1 MENTL
6 KQDSFFNLAKRI
18 LLFSIP
24 LMLSG
29 FLQLFYNAAD
39 LIVVG
44 QFSGEYSDLSLAG
57 VGATSSLI
65 SLIFNLFFGLSIG
78 ANIVMSNCYGAK
90 NEEKAQLTL
99 HSSLLLSLICGV
111 ILGILGFILAKQLLI
126 LTSCDEEVL
135 PYATLYLRIYLIGA
149 PANILY
155 NFAQG
160 NLRAIGDTKTPLYIL
175 ALSGLINILLNL
187 LFVICFKMNVA
198 GVALATIV
206 SQYLSSFAIVFFLY
220 KIKNPYVHFSFSKLR
235 LSKEVTKELIV
246 NGIPAGI
253 QSSVFSLSNVIIQVA
268 INGFGK
274 YVIAGKTAAFSIDN
288 FVYQTMN
295 SFYTACIVF
304 TGQGYGEK
312 DIKKMKKVF
321 WICNFFVVYV
331 GLFMASIIILNS
343 NFFLGL
349 YTNSEESLQAGQQ
362 VMFTVLP
369 LYFLCGLNEVSC
381 AELRSLK
388 HPLIPTIISITFI
401 CGFRI
406 LWIYTYFAKHKTIEV
421 LYMSYIISWTL
432 AWIIHFC
439 LYYFLRNKS
448 YQKMMKLI

>member
-1 MENTL
+1 MEKVI
-6 KQDSFFNLAKRI
+6 KQDSYFNLAKRI
-18 LLFSIP
+18 LLFSLP

-29 FLQLFYNAAD
+29 FLQLLYNAAD

-44 QFSGEYSDLSLAG
+44 QFSGAYSDLSLAG

-90 NEEKAQLTL
+90 NEEKAQLSL

-111 ILGILGFILAKQLLI
+111 ILGIIGIILSKQLLI

-175 ALSGLINILLNL
+175 AASGLINVLLNM

-198 GVALATIV
+198 GVALATII
-206 SQYLSSFAIVFFLY
+206 SQYLSAFSIMLFLS
-220 KIKNPYVHFSFSKLR
+220 KIKNPYVHFSFSKLK
-235 LSKEVTKELIV
+235 LSKEVTQELIV

-253 QSSVFSLSNVIIQVA
+253 QSSVFSLSNVIIQSA

-288 FVYQTMN
+288 FVYQAMN

-312 DIKKMKKVF
+312 NIKKMKKVF
-321 WICNFFVVYV
+321 WICNFFVVYIA
-331 GLFMASIIILNS
+331 LFMSSIIILNS
-343 NFFLGL
+343 EFFLGL
-349 YTNSEESLQAGQQ
+349 YTSTAESLYAGQQ

-401 CGFRI
+401 CGFRV
-406 LWIYTYFAKHKTIEV
+406 LWIYTYFASHKSIEV
-421 LYMSYIISWTL
+421 LYFSYIISWSL
-432 AWIIHFC
+432 AWITHFC

-448 YQKMMKLI
+448 YEKMMKIK

>member
-1 MENTL
+1 MEKTL
-6 KQDSFFNLAKRI
+6 KQESIFNLAKRI

-160 NLRAIGDTKTPLYIL
+160 NLRAIGDTKTP
-175 ALSGLINILLNL
+175 
-187 LFVICFKMNVA
+187 
-198 GVALATIV
+198 
-206 SQYLSSFAIVFFLY
+206 
-220 KIKNPYVHFSFSKLR
+220 
-235 LSKEVTKELIV
+235 
-246 NGIPAGI
+246 
-253 QSSVFSLSNVIIQVA
+253 
-268 INGFGK
+268 
-274 YVIAGKTAAFSIDN
+274 
-288 FVYQTMN
+288 
-295 SFYTACIVF
+295 
-304 TGQGYGEK
+304 
-312 DIKKMKKVF
+312 
-321 WICNFFVVYV
+321 
-331 GLFMASIIILNS
+331 
-343 NFFLGL
+343 
-349 YTNSEESLQAGQQ
+349 
-362 VMFTVLP
+362 
-369 LYFLCGLNEVSC
+369 
-381 AELRSLK
+381 
-388 HPLIPTIISITFI
+388 
-401 CGFRI
+401 
-406 LWIYTYFAKHKTIEV
+406 
-421 LYMSYIISWTL
+421 
-432 AWIIHFC
+432 
-439 LYYFLRNKS
+439 
-448 YQKMMKLI
+448 

>member
-1 MENTL
+1 MEKTL
-6 KQDSFFNLAKRI
+6 KQESIFNLAKRI

-39 LIVVG
+39 LIVIG
-44 QFSGEYSDLSLAG
+44 KFSGEYSDLSLAG

-175 ALSGLINILLNL
+175 ALSGLINVLLNL

-220 KIKNPYVHFSFSKLR
+220 KIKNPYVHFSFEKLR

-288 FVYQTMN
+288 FVYQAMN

-304 TGQGYGEK
+304 TGQGYAEK
-312 DIKKMKKVF
+312 DIK
-321 WICNFFVVYV
+321 
-331 GLFMASIIILNS
+331 
-343 NFFLGL
+343 
-349 YTNSEESLQAGQQ
+349 
-362 VMFTVLP
+362 
-369 LYFLCGLNEVSC
+369 
-381 AELRSLK
+381 
-388 HPLIPTIISITFI
+388 
-401 CGFRI
+401 
-406 LWIYTYFAKHKTIEV
+406 
-421 LYMSYIISWTL
+421 
-432 AWIIHFC
+432 
-439 LYYFLRNKS
+439 
-448 YQKMMKLI
+448 

>member
-1 MENTL
+1 MEKTL
-6 KQDSFFNLAKRI
+6 KQDSIFNLAKRI

-111 ILGILGFILAKQLLI
+111 ILGISGFILAKQLLI

-135 PYATLYLRIYLIGA
+135 PYATLYLRIYLLGA

-175 ALSGLINILLNL
+175 ALSGLIMGVS
-187 LFVICFKMNVA
+187 LF
-198 GVALATIV
+198 
-206 SQYLSSFAIVFFLY
+206 IVFNICNLKAY
-220 KIKNPYVHFSFSKLR
+220 SIFSWLINGIICMLIFTVVSFVMNFVF
-235 LSKEVTKELIV
+235 EKELLTELWKI
-246 NGIPAGI
+246 
-253 QSSVFSLSNVIIQVA
+253 
-268 INGFGK
+268 
-274 YVIAGKTAAFSIDN
+274 
-288 FVYQTMN
+288 
-295 SFYTACIVF
+295 
-304 TGQGYGEK
+304 
-312 DIKKMKKVF
+312 
-321 WICNFFVVYV
+321 
-331 GLFMASIIILNS
+331 
-343 NFFLGL
+343 FLG
-349 YTNSEESLQAGQQ
+349 
-362 VMFTVLP
+362 
-369 LYFLCGLNEVSC
+369 
-381 AELRSLK
+381 RRK
-388 HPLIPTIISITFI
+388 
-401 CGFRI
+401 
-406 LWIYTYFAKHKTIEV
+406 K
-421 LYMSYIISWTL
+421 
-432 AWIIHFC
+432 
-439 LYYFLRNKS
+439 
-448 YQKMMKLI
+448 